1 MATLREITYMV
12 LDEIKA
18 TSDDSYFNEEHAQ
31 FLINKFRTLLLR
43 QQYKDVKKEI
53 PHSNYQ
59 LLQLKNEEGG
69 SGKQDIVMNLYN
81 NGTVGIKTTIPI
93 PDMMTIATPK
103 IYRSYYD
110 MPIKGDVTFITA
122 DRMKYVGYNKWLKD
136 AVYASIAPDRHL
148 YMISAN
154 HDSSESIHY
163 HYIKHLEIFGVFE
176 DPAEAHLL
184 SNDKDKDFLD
194 CEYPLEEGLIP
205 QVVELTVKELLGAS
219 YRPTDSSNNASD
231 DLSNLATFLARNTKS
246 ELAKSLS

>member
-53 PHSNYQ
+53 PTSNYQ
-59 LLQLKNEEGG
+59 HITFTLGAAGG
-69 SGKQDIVMNLYN
+69 IAKY
-81 NGTVGIKTTIPI
+81 KTIQKIPVF
-93 PDMMTIATPK
+93 MTIATPR
-103 IYRSYYD
+103 IYLHNSYYVD
-110 MPIKGDVTFITA
+110 EATYVSR
-122 DRMKYVGYNKWLKD
+122 DRMKYVGYNKWLEQSL
-136 AVYASIAPDRHL
+136 YASVGPDG
-148 YMISAN
+148 YMYFTSVINKNIMGGSISG
-154 HDSSESIHY
+154 
-163 HYIKHLEIFGVFE
+163 IFE
-176 DPAEAHLL
+176 NPAEAHLL
-184 SNDKDKDFLD
+184 SNDEDKDFLD

-219 YRPTDSSNNASD
+219 YRPADSSNNASD
-231 DLSNLATFLARNTKS
+231 DLANLATFLARNTKS

>member
-31 FLINKFRTLLLR
+31 FLINKFRALLLR

-59 LLQLKNEEGG
+59 LIAFIAGEVIEKPE
-69 SGKQDIVMNLYN
+69 Y
-81 NGTVGIKTTIPI
+81 KTTHKIPTF
-93 PDMMTIATPK
+93 MTIAIPR
-103 IYRSYYD
+103 IYIHDGYYVD
-110 MPIKGDVTFITA
+110 EATYVPR
-122 DRMKYVGYNKWLKD
+122 DRMKYVGYNKWLKQSI
-136 AVYASIAPDRHL
+136 YASVGPDD
-148 YMISAN
+148 YMYFTSGINKNIRGGSISG
-154 HDSSESIHY
+154 
-163 HYIKHLEIFGVFE
+163 IFE
-176 DPAEAHLL
+176 NPAEAHLL

-246 ELAKSLS
+246 DLAKSLS